1 MPDLVPETVNSI
13 RRAPCPGCGEQA
25 LTAPSSAES
34 PCIVVCARCD
44 REWEALADVIVVRD
58 HWRLLG
64 DCCSGFR
71 RHELQWRQGPDAPEH
86 TTRLQTW
93 AQDRLLLRSGD
104 LVSLL
109 FDRGALAAP
118 VTRRRRR
125 DQPPMPLVV
134 ANHTLRGVWA
144 LVGAA
149 PIATLGAPG
158 SGRQ

>member
-1 MPDLVPETVNSI
+1 MPDLVQETVNSI

-25 LTAPSSAES
+25 LRTPDAADS

-58 HWRLLG
+58 HWWLLG

-71 RHELQWRQGPDAPEH
+71 RHELHWRQGPDEPEH

-104 LVSLL
+104 VVSVL
-109 FDRGALAAP
+109 FDRGDLEAP

-125 DQPPMPLVV
+125 RRQPPMPLVV

-149 PIATLGAPG
+149 PIATL
-158 SGRQ
+158 R

>member
-1 MPDLVPETVNSI
+1 MPDLVQETVNSI

-25 LTAPSSAES
+25 LLAPDAADS

-58 HWRLLG
+58 HWWLLG

-71 RHELQWRQGPDAPEH
+71 RHELCWRQGPGEPEH

-93 AQDRLLLRSGD
+93 AQDRLLLRDGD
-104 LVSLL
+104 LVSVL
-109 FDRGALAAP
+109 FDRGALDAP

-125 DQPPMPLVV
+125 RRQPPMPLVV

-149 PIATLGAPG
+149 PIATL
-158 SGRQ
+158 R

>member
-1 MPDLVPETVNSI
+1 MPDLVQETVNSI
-13 RRAPCPGCGEQA
+13 RRAPCPGCGHQA
-25 LTAPSSAES
+25 LVTPDTADS

-64 DCCSGFR
+64 NCCSGFR
-71 RHELQWRQGPDAPEH
+71 RHELHWRQGPDEPEH

-104 LVSLL
+104 VVSVL
-109 FDRGALAAP
+109 FDLGDLDAP

-125 DQPPMPLVV
+125 QPPMPLIV

-149 PIATLGAPG
+149 PIATLRP
-158 SGRQ
+158 S